1 MPDYKYLIIGGGMTA
16 DSAVR
21 GIREVDTQG
30 SIGLIS
36 AEQSPPYDRP
46 PLSKGLW
53 KGKPEEDIWRETEDR
68 QVDMHLGQKIN
79 QVDLEGK
86 RAIDENNTIYT
97 YDRLLLATGGTP
109 RELPFGKD
117 HILYFRTFEDYKQLR
132 EQTQKGRRFAVI
144 GGSFIGSELAAA
156 LAMND
161 EDVVM
166 IFPRKGIGGGRFPS
180 GLSKFLN
187 DYYREKGV
195 EVLNNQRISDLEAR
209 GERLVL
215 KTKEGQ
221 EIIADSVLGGIGI
234 APNVGVARGAGLEV
248 EDGIVVDEFLRTSHP
263 DVYAAGDVAAF
274 FNPALGKRMRVEHE
288 DNANTMGQIAGRN
301 MAGDSSAYHHLPYFY
316 SDLFDLGYE
325 AVGDTDSK
333 LEIFS
338 DWQDPF
344 KKGVIYYLQEG
355 RVRGVVAWNV
365 WSQMEPARQ
374 LIAEAGPFSAQD
386 LKGRLPA

>member
-1 MPDYKYLIIGGGMTA
+1 MPEYKYLIIGGGMTA

-36 AEQSPPYDRP
+36 AEHNPPYDRP

-166 IFPRKGIGGGRFPS
+166 IFP
-180 GLSKFLN
+180 
-187 DYYREKGV
+187 
-195 EVLNNQRISDLEAR
+195 
-209 GERLVL
+209 GE
-215 KTKEGQ
+215 
-221 EIIADSVLGGIGI
+221 GIGI
-234 APNVGVARGAGLEV
+234 V
-248 EDGIVVDEFLRTSHP
+248 EAINELFGTVIKLS
-263 DVYAAGDVAAF
+263 
-274 FNPALGKRMRVEHE
+274 PAYCNYLTIFPKIIRCW
-288 DNANTMGQIAGRN
+288 IAHTG
-301 MAGDSSAYHHLPYFY
+301 
-316 SDLFDLGYE
+316 
-325 AVGDTDSK
+325 
-333 LEIFS
+333 
-338 DWQDPF
+338 
-344 KKGVIYYLQEG
+344 
-355 RVRGVVAWNV
+355 
-365 WSQMEPARQ
+365 
-374 LIAEAGPFSAQD
+374 
-386 LKGRLPA
+386 